1 MYIVAFNGPPR
12 SGKDTLAEMLANHMD
27 AQGVTT
33 MVVPESLSLPLRE
46 IAYTMT
52 GWIGSTDGSN
62 YEQFKT
68 THFEA
73 FGKDGRQIM
82 IDVSER
88 FLKPTYGMEIMAELL
103 RSRNENIGPAVL
115 LIRDCGFQIE
125 IDPLVRWV
133 GEKNLCLVQVHRPET
148 SFENDSREWVHHPD
162 AMMQLGVSNDFD
174 LEHLQTEAGRIYGR
188 LVNRMGWK
196 L

>member
-27 AQGVTT
+27 AQGVTM
-33 MVVPESLSLPLRE
+33 MVVPESLSFPLRE

-52 GWIGSTDGSN
+52 GWIGSPDGPN

-68 THFEA
+68 THFKA

-88 FLKPTYGMEIMAELL
+88 FLKPTYGMEIMANLL
-103 RSRNENIGPAVL
+103 IARNSNIGPAII
-115 LIRDCGFQIE
+115 LIRDSGFQIE
-125 IDPLVRWV
+125 IDPLIRWV
-133 GEKNLCLVQVHRPET
+133 GEDNLFVVSVNRDGT
-148 SFENDSREWVHHPD
+148 TFDGDSREWVTHKHM
-162 AMMQLGVSNDFD
+162 AMFNNNGTLDD
-174 LEHLQTEAGRIYGR
+174 LATEAGRVYGR
-188 LVNRMGWK
+188 LVNNLGWK